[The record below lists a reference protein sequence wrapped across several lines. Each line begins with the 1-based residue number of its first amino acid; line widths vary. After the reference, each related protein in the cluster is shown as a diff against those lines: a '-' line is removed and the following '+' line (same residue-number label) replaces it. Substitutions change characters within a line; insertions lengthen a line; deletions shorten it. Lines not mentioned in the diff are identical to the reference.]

1 MYLKK
6 ICQIWKQFKNKF
18 LLENKKENNLSRIK
32 KQLITKKIKQAKMK
46 EAHVFLLEIQIKILI
61 KIF

>member
-18 LLENKKENNLSRIK
+18 LLESKKENNLSRIK
-32 KQLITKKIKQAKMK
+32 KQLIIKKIKQVKMK

-61 KIF
+61 KLF

>member
-32 KQLITKKIKQAKMK
+32 KQLIIKKIKLAKMK
-46 EAHVFLLEIQIKILI
+46 EAHVFLLEI
-61 KIF
+61 